1 MDTLDYQ
8 TLFLMGNTIEIV
20 FPDGHTEIAE
30 SENDIANLGGLVEF
44 RVVTE

>member
-8 TLFLMGNTIEIV
+8 TLFLMGNKIEII
-20 FPDGHTEIAE
+20 FPNGNIEIAQ

-44 RVVTE
+44 RVVTK